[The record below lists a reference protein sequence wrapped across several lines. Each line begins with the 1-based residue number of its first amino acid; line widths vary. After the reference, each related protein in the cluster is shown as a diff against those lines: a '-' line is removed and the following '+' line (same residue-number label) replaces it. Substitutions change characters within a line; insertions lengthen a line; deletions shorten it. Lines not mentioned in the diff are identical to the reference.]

1 MRHTISVLVE
11 NEFGV
16 LSRVSG
22 LFSGRGFNI
31 ESLSVAPTLDPTIS
45 RMTIVT
51 SGDDRIL
58 EQINK
63 QLNKLIDTI
72 KIIDFTGE
80 DFIEREMA
88 LIKVTADENS
98 RAEILRIAD
107 IFRGKIVDVTPKC
120 YTVEVTGSPV
130 KVNAIIDL
138 LRPMGIKELVRSGPV
153 VLGRGPKGWKSGGAW
168 LPERRDNCAPAIK
181 MLAGTFHYGT
191 IVSY

>member
-16 LSRVSG
+16 LTRIAG

-31 ESLSVAPTLDPTIS
+31 ESLSVAPTLDPTLS

-51 SGDDRIL
+51 SGDDQII
-58 EQINK
+58 EQVNK

-72 KIIDFTGE
+72 KVIDFTGE

-88 LIKVTADENS
+88 LIKVNAEDST
-98 RAEILRIAD
+98 RAEILRICD
-107 IFRGKIVDVTPKC
+107 IFRGKVVDVTPKC
-120 YTVEVTGSPV
+120 YTVEVTGSPI

-153 VLGRGPKGWKSGGAW
+153 VLGRGPKGWKG
-168 LPERRDNCAPAIK
+168 N
-181 MLAGTFHYGT
+181 
-191 IVSY
+191 